1 MKRIE
6 RALEKLDRD
15 AFSSAWL
22 SNKPLLQ
29 MVREFKI
36 CDTRWVK
43 EIAEFMGLPKRPEH
57 KTKFNEFADQFV
69 VLYNQGTPYSEI
81 TKILGVNMLTLQHWR
96 RKLDLQFRGKEGFE
110 VFKTK
115 QIFKAIE
122 DYVIHNKA
130 VLIDDAVKDLSL
142 SREKI
147 NNIRKQSNI
156 LDEFLLYLPSNSR
169 IYHKT
174 SDFYNDYSGDII
186 DVILYRHGDWA
197 SLIQKLI
204 QIITPHINQNLIG
217 SDWRSLLRNRLKKS
231 TYIPH
236 GYIDAITNGILAQ
249 KDNYSRYEVKE
260 YPRKKTELELEQDS
274 DVRRCLMI
282 LKKSF
287 QLTIFLKC

>member
-1 MKRIE
+1 M
-6 RALEKLDRD
+6 
-15 AFSSAWL
+15 
-22 SNKPLLQ
+22 
-29 MVREFKI
+29 
-36 CDTRWVK
+36 
-43 EIAEFMGLPKRPEH
+43 
-57 KTKFNEFADQFV
+57 
-69 VLYNQGTPYSEI
+69 
-81 TKILGVNMLTLQHWR
+81 
-96 RKLDLQFRGKEGFE
+96 
-110 VFKTK
+110 
-115 QIFKAIE
+115 
-122 DYVIHNKA
+122 
-130 VLIDDAVKDLSL
+130 
-142 SREKI
+142 
-147 NNIRKQSNI
+147 
-156 LDEFLLYLPSNSR
+156 PSNNR

-174 SDFYNDYSGDII
+174 SDFYNDYSGDTI

-282 LKKSF
+282 LKDKEFSTYD
-287 QLTIFLKC
+287 LLKMLKNTVKQVPHWHDSEKDMAIKINGIMYVAVFSMMSITMKGSKKRK